1 MFVLISMLILGKIMS
16 ATMGSAY

>member
-1 MFVLISMLILGKIMS
+1 MSMLILDKVMS